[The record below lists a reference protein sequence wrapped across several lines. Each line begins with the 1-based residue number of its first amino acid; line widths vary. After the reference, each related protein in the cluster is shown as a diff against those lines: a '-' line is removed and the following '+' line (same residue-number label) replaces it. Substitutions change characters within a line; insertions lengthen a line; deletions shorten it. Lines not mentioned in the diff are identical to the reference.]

1 MRLSNAFLLSVLLA
15 SPLAAKTAA
24 PPAANVAAAVADT
37 ANRAPDNVKLD
48 EGRKPVELLGFFGLR
63 PGMQVLDMFGAN
75 KYWSEI
81 MAPAV
86 GPKGH
91 ITVWQA
97 TQFLN
102 DDRKKAFDE
111 FAARHPNVNLISSPF
126 EAPDLPAGKFDFA
139 LINLDYHDVY
149 WENAQRKV
157 VRQEPGPWLKR
168 LYAAMKPGGI
178 VGVVD
183 HVATPNADVR
193 ATVDKLHRIDPKI
206 VEADF
211 KAAGFVLAGTS
222 DMLRN
227 PADDHSLLV
236 FDPKIRGK
244 TDRAVFKF
252 KKPR

>member
-1 MRLSNAFLLSVLLA
+1 MRLATVFAISLAFA
-15 SPLAAKTAA
+15 SPAAAK
-24 PPAANVAAAVADT
+24 PAASPIAAAVADT
-37 ANRAPDNVKLD
+37 ADRTPDNVKLD
-48 EGRKPVELLGFFGLR
+48 EGRKPAALLQFLGLR

-91 ITVWQA
+91 VTVWQA
-97 TQFLN
+97 AQFLTDKN
-102 DDRKKAFDE
+102 RGPFEE
-111 FAARHPNVNLISSPF
+111 FAAKHPNVNLISSPF
-126 EAPDLPAGKFDFA
+126 EAPDLPKSKFDFA

-149 WENAQRKV
+149 WENPKSKI
-157 VRQEPGPWLKR
+157 VRMDPQAWLKT

-183 HVATPNADVR
+183 HVASPNSDTR
-193 ATVDKLHRIDPKI
+193 ATVDKLHRIDPNVI
-206 VEADF
+206 AADF
-211 KAAGFVLAGTS
+211 KRAGFVLAGTS